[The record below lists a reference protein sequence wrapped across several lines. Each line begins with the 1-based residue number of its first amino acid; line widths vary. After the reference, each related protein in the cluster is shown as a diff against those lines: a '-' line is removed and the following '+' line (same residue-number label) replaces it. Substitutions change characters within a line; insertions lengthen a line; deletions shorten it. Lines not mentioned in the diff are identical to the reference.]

1 MKWITILTVMLHHN
15 KTISESYLTLVYE
28 AVLQAW
34 NAEVTKQF
42 RPGKKNRIT
51 STSFAMGRSRCT
63 PRFVLYRCVPIA
75 FRSSASISP
84 RSDVDNTW
92 LTDDRGFYCVFTRA
106 QEAVISRVPFPSRH
120 DAQVTL
126 ALTLSPGGG
135 CYPSVGYQM
144 FCKLQLVH
152 YREQVLIPIEL
163 SWSCFITQLKLAHW
177 HGTSR

>member
-1 MKWITILTVMLHHN
+1 MKWITILTVMIHHN

-28 AVLQAW
+28 AESQAW

-42 RPGKKNRIT
+42 RPEKKIGSPRRH
-51 STSFAMGRSRCT
+51 SRWVDLGALPGSF
-63 PRFVLYRCVPIA
+63 
-75 FRSSASISP
+75 SIGSP